1 MKKTLFILL
10 FIACR
15 TLPTLY
21 GQISFSNQN
30 ALLGPVAYH
39 SGVAIAVLDMNED
52 GRDDIVRM
60 NYGFQLSVEFQTG
73 PNQAFKHLNIGDVAG
88 GSQWG
93 ICAADIDNNGFGDVL
108 TGGDYDGVKII
119 RANADGSAYT
129 VSKYNQPVTFVQG
142 VNFADINNDGWL
154 DAFVC
159 HDDAE
164 ARIFINDGAGNLVY
178 KNNVLNLNTVP
189 ASDNSGNYGS
199 VWCDVDNDGDLD
211 LYIAKCR
218 QGVNDPT
225 DGRRINMLFLNNGDG
240 TYTQDI
246 ENHAGLRI
254 GSQSWT
260 ADFGDIDNDGDFDCF
275 ITNHD
280 VTSQVLENDGAGH
293 FTDITV
299 AAGMNNVITGL
310 PIQGVFR
317 DFDNDGFVDI
327 LVAGSAQYLF
337 RNNGNKTF
345 TKIANPFDNNVME
358 SYAIGD
364 LNGDGFQDIY
374 ASYATIYTDPTSIND
389 VLWMNNGNGN
399 HFFGLNL
406 RGVQSNRNAVG
417 ARVTLYSALGT
428 QIREVRSG
436 ESYGIMNSMQ
446 MNFGLAQ
453 ETVVDSVVV
462 RWPSGIVDKLYQPA
476 INQYLTLQEGGCL
489 LVPVMAYATG
499 PTVIC
504 SGQQTQ
510 LATSPGFSAY
520 HWNNGDTTAVAT
532 VNTAG
537 TFSVTVTNDLGCTV
551 VSNGVTIIVDPVET
565 PTLAVVGDSV
575 VCSGNLVTLTSSLS
589 SAYVWSNGDTT
600 QSISVGTSGNYAVT
614 TQGLC
619 AQFTSAPQS
628 VTILAAPPPLATNDL
643 VVEGNSATLLA
654 AGDHV
659 SWFES
664 PDAPAVLQT
673 GNSFIT
679 APLSET
685 DTFWVSN
692 TSVYGTPNVFTGMT
706 DHSGTE
712 LSGNTF
718 NGQII
723 FDAFTPF
730 HLYRTKV
737 YTAKA
742 GVRKIDL
749 RDNIGVVL
757 QSKSVNI
764 PVGTTV
770 IDLNFGVPI
779 GTNLVLT
786 TDESV
791 NLANF
796 NTQSPQLRRSDADM
810 AYPYIV
816 PNVLSINRSN
826 TALGTDRYYYFYNW
840 EIGFDSIFCESARV
854 PVIAVVTPLIAT
866 AEPAW
871 GSRLQLSPN
880 PTSGVLNVALE
891 QFEGGRLTIRVKNMQ
906 GALVNAQNIERAPG
920 KLQWETDLSRYPQ
933 GMYLLEFQS
942 AMGLVSRKV
951 VVD

>member
-10 FIACR
+10 FIGCR
-15 TLPTLY
+15 ALPTLY
-21 GQISFSNQN
+21 GQISFTNQN
-30 ALLGPVAYH
+30 ALLGSFAYH

-60 NYGFQLSVEFQTG
+60 NYGFQMAVEFQTG
-73 PNQAFKHLNIGDVAG
+73 PNQAFKHLDIGNVAG

-93 ICAADIDNNGFGDVL
+93 MCAADFDNNGYADIL
-108 TGGDYDGVKII
+108 TGGNNDGIKIV
-119 RANADGSAYT
+119 RANADGSAFT
-129 VSKYNQPVTFVQG
+129 ISKYNQPVTFVQG

-164 ARIFINDGAGNLVY
+164 SRIFMNDGAGNLVY
-178 KNNVLNLNTVP
+178 KDNVLNLNTVP
-189 ASDNSGNYGS
+189 PSDNSGNYGS

-218 QGVNDPT
+218 QGVNEST

-246 ENHAGLRI
+246 NNVAGLRI
-254 GSQSWT
+254 GAQSWT

-299 AAGMNNVITGL
+299 AAGMNNAITGL

-327 LVAGSAQYLF
+327 LVAGTDQYLF

-345 TKIANPFDNNVME
+345 TKIANPFDNNAME

-374 ASYATIYTDPTSIND
+374 AGYANIYTDPTSIND

-446 MNFGLAQ
+446 INFGLGQ
-453 ETVVDSVVV
+453 ETLVDSVVV
-462 RWPSGIVDKLYQPA
+462 RWPSGVIDVLYQPV
-476 INQYLTLQEGGCL
+476 INQYLILQEGGCL
-489 LVPVMAYATG
+489 LVPVTAYATG

-504 SGQQTQ
+504 SGQETQ
-510 LATSPGFSAY
+510 LATAAGFSAY
-520 HWNNGDTTAVAT
+520 HWSNGDTTAVAT
-532 VNTAG
+532 VLAAG
-537 TFSVTVTNDLGCTV
+537 TYSVTVTNDLGCTV
-551 VSNGVTIIVDPVET
+551 VSNGVTIVVDPIEIPSV
-565 PTLAVVGDSV
+565 AIIGDSV
-575 VCSGNLVTLTSSLS
+575 VCVGSVVTLTSSAAN
-589 SAYVWSNGDTT
+589 AYLWSTGDST
-600 QSISVGTSGNYAVT
+600 QTISVGTSGNYSVT

-619 AQFTSAPQS
+619 AQFTSAAHQ
-628 VTILAAPPPLATNDL
+628 VTILAAPVPVTTNDL
-643 VVEGNSATLLA
+643 IVEGNSATLEA
-654 AGDHV
+654 AGDLI
-659 SWFES
+659 SWYKS
-664 PDAPAVLQT
+664 PDAPSVLQT
-673 GNSFIT
+673 GGTFIT
-679 APLSET
+679 GPLTET
-685 DTFWVSN
+685 DTFWVSS
-692 TSVYGTPNVFTGMT
+692 TAVYATPNSFTGMT
-706 DHSGTE
+706 DHMGTQQSGT
-712 LSGNTF
+712 TF

-723 FDAFTPF
+723 FDALAPF

-737 YTAKA
+737 YTPKA

-749 RDNIGVVL
+749 RDNLGNVL
-757 QSKSVNI
+757 QTKSIDI
-764 PVGTTV
+764 PTGTTV
-770 IDLNFGVPI
+770 IELDFNVPI
-779 GTNLVLT
+779 GSNLVLT

-791 NLANF
+791 NMANF
-796 NTQSPQLRRSDADM
+796 NTASPQLRRSDAGL

-816 PNVLSINRSN
+816 PNVLSINRAN
-826 TALGTDRYYYFYNW
+826 TAQGTDRYYYFYNW
-840 EIGFDSIFCESARV
+840 EIGFDSILCESVRV

-866 AEPAW
+866 GEPTW

-880 PTSGVLNVALE
+880 PTSGVLSVVLD
-891 QFEGGRLTIRVKNMQ
+891 QFEGGQLSIRVKNMQ
-906 GALVNAQNIERAPG
+906 GALLNVQNIERAAG

-942 AMGLVSRKV
+942 ASGLVSRKV